1 MYFSGH
7 GTAHKDH
14 FYLIPHDLGY
24 QGSRTA
30 LDAEGLRQILAHS
43 VSDTELEEVL
53 RSVDADQM
61 LLVIDACNSG
71 QALEATEK
79 RRGPMNTKGL
89 AQLAYE
95 KGMYVL
101 TASQSMEVAFESEAL
116 KHSYLTYA
124 LIEEGIKG
132 GSADL
137 DSDGEV
143 LLREWFDYAAGR
155 VPQLGRQKKRVGKQL
170 EESDPDEVRVQ
181 RPRMFYSRDAGAQRL
196 VIARFS
202 NARGQQ

>member
-1 MYFSGH
+1 MRLKRS
-7 GTAHKDH
+7 
-14 FYLIPHDLGY
+14 
-24 QGSRTA
+24 
-30 LDAEGLRQILAHS
+30 
-43 VSDTELEEVL
+43 VL
-53 RSVDADQM
+53 RMVPAQQGLDADQL

-95 KGMYVL
+95 KGMYIL
-101 TASQSMEVAFESEAL
+101 TASQSLEVAYESEAL

-124 LIEEGIKG
+124 LVEEGIKG
-132 GSADL
+132 ASADL
-137 DSDGEV
+137 DRNGEV
-143 LLREWFDYAAGR
+143 LLSEWFDYAAGR

-181 RPRMFYSRDAGAQRL
+181 RPRLFYSRDAGARPL
-196 VIARFS
+196 VIARFA
-202 NARGQQ
+202 NARGQ